1 MKSRRNESKV
11 NEASNMSDYQ
21 RFPRLLSDQPVFED
35 RFRIHT
41 KLAEQLKWLIEN
53 ITQNGTG
60 DKKNIVALFGTWGSG
75 KSTVI
80 NILEDLLGNEYKV
93 IRYDSWSH
101 RDDHLKKAFLLQLMD
116 SLEFKE
122 IKYRLNRK
130 DRVKSN
136 KDSEIRLQDLILG
149 KVRKQ
154 EIERIPTIHVNTWLF
169 IVGTIL
175 FLGAVS
181 ISILNILK
189 LLRPKS
195 VGSWDLISYFSQLPS
210 WLSII
215 LALLAIV
222 TIAILWK
229 LRDYIAYSLYAPF
242 LKIPISVN
250 EVVLSHREIE
260 IPSIQFQEYFRYIL
274 SKWKEKHK
282 EKLVIVLDNLD
293 RVSDEMVSRFFSLIQ
308 SALDALESINLRE
321 QVVFIVPIDKER
333 VLQVL
338 GGMIRSGD
346 TQQSGSSDSGSFE
359 KDFLKKLFPYAV
371 EIPDLMDSN
380 WRVFFKTKLLQV
392 FPWMEKAHAE
402 SGLITGI
409 FHQGI
414 SQTCHRITPREII
427 HFINEMAVH
436 AWTYRS
442 VRSRDLTSTDIVL
455 IALYAAITRYDAVW
469 SQELFGNNRN
479 NRNNL
484 QDTSE
489 KELSTEP
496 KNRSFLKSMANTYV
510 GTLIPQDYH
519 IKLLQLHY
527 RTTDVLDLLLIGPL
541 LDILAEGGEKAEE
554 IIKSQIET
562 KLAIFSTEQKQ
573 IFLKEILE
581 KTLQE
586 NNTELSM
593 SPVKIG
599 RFIWI
604 LQQLELYN
612 EGFQLQLWALLQ
624 SSVQQESLEL
634 KTLDMTAKEGLLYI
648 LSKYHP
654 EKSTVIQS
662 LARHFVSVLDE
673 FVESEEGSA

>member
-1 MKSRRNESKV
+1 M
-11 NEASNMSDYQ
+11 
-21 RFPRLLSDQPVFED
+21 
-35 RFRIHT
+35 
-41 KLAEQLKWLIEN
+41 
-53 ITQNGTG
+53 
-60 DKKNIVALFGTWGSG
+60 
-75 KSTVI
+75 
-80 NILEDLLGNEYKV
+80 
-93 IRYDSWSH
+93 
-101 RDDHLKKAFLLQLMD
+101 
-116 SLEFKE
+116 
-122 IKYRLNRK
+122 
-130 DRVKSN
+130 
-136 KDSEIRLQDLILG
+136 
-149 KVRKQ
+149 
-154 EIERIPTIHVNTWLF
+154 
-169 IVGTIL
+169 
-175 FLGAVS
+175 
-181 ISILNILK
+181 
-189 LLRPKS
+189 
-195 VGSWDLISYFSQLPS
+195 
-210 WLSII
+210 
-215 LALLAIV
+215 AIV

-442 VRSRDLTSTDIVL
+442 VRSRDL
-455 IALYAAITRYDAVW
+455 
-469 SQELFGNNRN
+469 
-479 NRNNL
+479 
-484 QDTSE
+484 
-489 KELSTEP
+489 
-496 KNRSFLKSMANTYV
+496 KSMANTYV